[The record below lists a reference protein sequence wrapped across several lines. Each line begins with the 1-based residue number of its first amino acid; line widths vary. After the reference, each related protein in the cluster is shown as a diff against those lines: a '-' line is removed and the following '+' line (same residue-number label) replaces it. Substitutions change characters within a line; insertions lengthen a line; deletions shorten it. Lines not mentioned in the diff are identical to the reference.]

1 MARYEHLPIYKQ
13 AMDVAVHF
21 EKVVAGFSR
30 YHKYTLGTEL
40 RNKSREIVAQI
51 IRANAE
57 RDKAPKLIEL
67 RGQLDEQFILIRLAK
82 EVQAFKSFSAYQF
95 TVEQVACLGCGG
107 PSTDSIRVAWAS
119 WSAHRLRNSAVLKV
133 RPRIAGPFLSHGVP
147 SKMRELCSAPFSGVV
162 PVPTVR

>member
-40 RNKSREIVAQI
+40 RNKSREIVSQI
-51 IRANAE
+51 VRANAE

-67 RGQLDEQFILIRLAK
+67 RGQLDELFILIRLAK
-82 EVQAFKSFSAYQF
+82 EVQAFKRFSAYQF
-95 TVEQVACLGCGG
+95 TVEQVASICRQNEGWLRSVTGKQGEDGQSG
-107 PSTDSIRVAWAS
+107 PEAGRRRRRSDAVA
-119 WSAHRLRNSAVLKV
+119 R
-133 RPRIAGPFLSHGVP
+133 RPTRAD
-147 SKMRELCSAPFSGVV
+147 
-162 PVPTVR
+162 

>member
-1 MARYEHLPIYKQ
+1 
-13 AMDVAVHF
+13 VHF

-67 RGQLDEQFILIRLAK
+67 RGQLDELFILIRLAK

-95 TVEQVACLGCGG
+95 TVEQVASICRQNEGWLRSMRAKQGEDGQSG
-107 PSTDSIRVAWAS
+107 PEAGRRGRRSDAVA
-119 WSAHRLRNSAVLKV
+119 R
-133 RPRIAGPFLSHGVP
+133 RPTRAD
-147 SKMRELCSAPFSGVV
+147 
-162 PVPTVR
+162 